1 MTRPIL
7 SVATLLL
14 LSACGQ
20 SGPLYLPGNPSQVQ
34 EPPPPP
40 AQPGERED
48 DEDDEESR

>member
-1 MTRPIL
+1 MTRRIFPF
-7 SVATLLL
+7 VALLI

-40 AQPGERED
+40 EQPDER
-48 DEDDEESR
+48 DEDEDESP